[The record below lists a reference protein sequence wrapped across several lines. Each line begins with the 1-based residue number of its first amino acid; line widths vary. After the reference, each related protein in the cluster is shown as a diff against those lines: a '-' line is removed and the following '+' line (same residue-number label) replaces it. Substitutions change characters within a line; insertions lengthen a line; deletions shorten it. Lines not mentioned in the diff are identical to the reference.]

1 MSLYELSAHDLSA
14 KLAAGETSATEITKA
29 FMGRIDSVE
38 GAVGAFVTVSGD
50 EAIAQAAKVDAKIA
64 KGENISVL
72 AGIPGGI
79 KDNICINGVRTTCS
93 SRMLENFIP
102 PYDATVIT
110 KLKERDAI
118 FIGKTNMDEFAMGS
132 ITETSY
138 FKKTHNPWS
147 MDCVPGGSSGGS
159 AAAVAACE
167 AAWAL
172 GSDTGGSIRQPAAFT
187 GIVGMKPTYGR
198 VSRYGCVAF
207 ASSLDQIGALTRD
220 VTDCAHVLN
229 AISGHDPLDSTSYNL
244 AAPDFTAALGQDI
257 KGMKIGIPKEYFA
270 AGLAKDV
277 EERVREAIKQLS
289 SLGAEIVEISL
300 PHTEYAV
307 ATYYII
313 APAEASSNL
322 ARFDGVKYGY
332 HSPGCKSASELTTKS
347 RTEGFGSEVKRR
359 VMLGTY
365 VLSSG
370 YYDAY
375 YTKALKV
382 RTLIIEDFK
391 KAFDKVDVIVSPST
405 PTTAF
410 PLGSQLDPISLYMLD
425 AYTIPVNMAGLPGI
439 SIPCGLAG
447 GKPVGLQIIGK
458 ALAES
463 TVLRVAHAYE
473 QSAGFHKLLAPVG
486 GK

>member
-1 MSLYELSAHDLSA
+1 MSLHELSAHELSA
-14 KLAAGETSATEITKA
+14 KLAAREASATEITKA
-29 FMGRIDSVE
+29 FIERIESVE
-38 GAVGAFVTVSGD
+38 ADVGAFVTVTAD
-50 EAIAQAAKVDAKIA
+50 EALAQAAKVDAKIA
-64 KGENISVL
+64 KGEKVSTL

-93 SRMLENFIP
+93 SRMLENFLP
-102 PYDATVIT
+102 PYDATVIA
-110 KLKERDAI
+110 KLKENDAV

-138 FKKTHNPWS
+138 FKKTHNPWDLS
-147 MDCVPGGSSGGS
+147 CVPGGSSGGS
-159 AAAVAACE
+159 AAAVSARE
-167 AAWAL
+167 VAWAL

-198 VSRYGCVAF
+198 VSRYGAVAF
-207 ASSLDQIGALTRD
+207 ASSLDQIGTLTRN

-229 AISGHDPLDSTSYNL
+229 VISGHDPLDSTSYSQ

-257 KGMKIGIPKEYFA
+257 KGLKLGVPKEYFA

-277 EERVREAIKQLS
+277 EERVREAINKLS
-289 SLGAEIVEISL
+289 ALGAEIVDISL

-313 APAEASSNL
+313 APAEASSNM

-332 HSPGCKSASELTTKS
+332 HTPGCKSASELTTRS
-347 RTEGFGSEVKRR
+347 RTEGLGSEVKRR

-391 KAFDKVDVIVSPST
+391 KAFEKVDAIVSPST

-410 PLGSQLDPISLYMLD
+410 PLGSALDPISLYMLD

-439 SIPCGLAG
+439 SVPCGLAG
-447 GKPVGLQIIGK
+447 GKPAGLQIIGR
-458 ALAES
+458 ALGEA
-463 TVLRVAHAYE
+463 TMLRVAHAYE
-473 QSAGFHKLLAPVG
+473 QSAGFDKLLAPLG